1 MAVLGDL
8 NLGSLSLPAY
18 AMQSFCDSRSY
29 LTARSPIESSRR
41 AESISHLF
49 IAQRHFSTLILWSG
63 SSFIRRGKD
72 IFAKRLYLVIWLRA
86 RAENGAAKSGTP
98 SRADI
103 LTGVARRHGPGSVF
117 PFPGRAL
124 RGAAGPARAVPG
136 MARRHQQATQATK
149 TWTTYPNWVGGVI

>member
-18 AMQSFCDSRSY
+18 AMQNFCDSRSY

-49 IAQRHFSTLILWSG
+49 IAQRHFSTLISWSG

-72 IFAKRLYLVIWLRA
+72 IFAKRLYLVIWLRT
-86 RAENGAAKSGTP
+86 RAENGAAKPGAGHPAFSKEQREGTDLGLF
-98 SRADI
+98 SHFLAG
-103 LTGVARRHGPGSVF
+103 LSEARGQPGQC
-117 PFPGRAL
+117 PAWPGGTNR
-124 RGAAGPARAVPG
+124 PPKQPKPEP
-136 MARRHQQATQATK
+136 HI
-149 TWTTYPNWVGGVI
+149 PNG